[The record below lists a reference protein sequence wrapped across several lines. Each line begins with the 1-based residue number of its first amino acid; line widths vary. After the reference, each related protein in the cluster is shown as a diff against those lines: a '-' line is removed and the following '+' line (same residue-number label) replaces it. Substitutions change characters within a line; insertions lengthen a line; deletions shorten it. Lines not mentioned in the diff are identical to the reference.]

1 MNGRSTKG
9 PEGNKPRSYEVGYA
23 KPPMHTRFRK
33 GVSGNPRG
41 GSRTQRAARASALA
55 LKEAYR
61 MVTVRE
67 GDKVTSLPAIQ
78 AVMRSQVALAVKGNG
93 PAQRALIAAVHA
105 LEQERAIE
113 AAEQTKTAAARSPTN
128 YTDAARRII
137 LILKLAYQEQGKPMP
152 DGFAETIAGLTGP
165 DEAKR
170 AGDQGR

>member
-1 MNGRSTKG
+1 MSGRSTKD
-9 PEGNKPRSYEVGYA
+9 PEGNQPRSYEVGYG

-41 GSRTQRAARASALA
+41 GSRTQRAARVSALA

-93 PAQRALIAAVHA
+93 PAQRAMIAAIHA
-105 LEQERAIE
+105 LEQEL
-113 AAEQTKTAAARSPTN
+113 AAEAAAREKEEAERPPIN
-128 YTDAARRII
+128 YTDAARRISP
-137 LILKLAYQEQGKPMP
+137 LLRLAYKEKGEPMP
-152 DGFAETIAGLTGP
+152 GNLADAAAGLIGH
-165 DEAKR
+165 DKAKSG
-170 AGDQGR
+170 A